1 MNEDLKNT
9 LLQYDKEKLIKY
21 IDLMLNVIMDLEN
34 KNKVLKEELEN
45 GKENKYMVSN

>member
-1 MNEDLKNT
+1 MNEDLKDI

-34 KNKVLKEELEN
+34 KNKILKEELEN
-45 GKENKYMVSN
+45 GKENKYLVSN